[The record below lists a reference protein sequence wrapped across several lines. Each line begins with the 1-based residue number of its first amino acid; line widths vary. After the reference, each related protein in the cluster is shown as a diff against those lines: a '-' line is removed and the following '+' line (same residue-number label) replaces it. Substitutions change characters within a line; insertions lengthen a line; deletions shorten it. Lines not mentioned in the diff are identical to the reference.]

1 MWHRLNSRLFGDV
14 GSWVRFFLTI
24 ILNPR
29 ELRKAITF
37 QQSTDDQA
45 VWLTTAQAGFPLTR
59 DEEELINSKD
69 AQMGRPT
76 ARHLH
81 PAISE
86 FIAFIQAELTS
97 TGQLPSPLEQAAI
110 DFEEESSQKHITGL
124 REIPTDPPPPPL
136 LTPAW
141 ELDPP
146 PLMAN
151 HPPRITDSNIR
162 ITLREGSLRRFNHP
176 GPSQPGMDNNKRYL
190 ECP

>member
-69 AQMGRPT
+69 AQMGRPQ
-76 ARHLH
+76 HD
-81 PAISE
+81 ISTRPYLNSSHSYK
-86 FIAFIQAELTS
+86 QS
-97 TGQLPSPLEQAAI
+97 SLPQGSY
-110 DFEEESSQKHITGL
+110 
-124 REIPTDPPPPPL
+124 PPH
-136 LTPAW
+136 W
-141 ELDPP
+141 
-146 PLMAN
+146 
-151 HPPRITDSNIR
+151 SK
-162 ITLREGSLRRFNHP
+162 
-176 GPSQPGMDNNKRYL
+176 QP
-190 ECP
+190 